1 MPWDSLGNLQKYKQQ
16 KKQEIK
22 DKIRT
27 FLERSD
33 IEIDSLMAGLS
44 DELLLANEIGYVN
57 GVWEKVNIQRNS
69 RNDQVKN
76 LRDGLDNSL
85 TNVEMTKRFFIRF
98 SRFLFSGISRGH
110 IESRGGGRVTCID
123 TPPRPRPSYG
133 ALHGQPERP
142 RGYREERST

>member
-1 MPWDSLGNLQKYKQQ
+1 MTAMVVSVRPRGSEW
-16 KKQEIK
+16 
-22 DKIRT
+22 
-27 FLERSD
+27 
-33 IEIDSLMAGLS
+33 
-44 DELLLANEIGYVN
+44 
-57 GVWEKVNIQRNS
+57 GVWTVARRLYPHRTSKAITKQDLQNLSVH
-69 RNDQVKN
+69 DW